1 LLLVVVL
8 AAAFGAQ
15 AQTNLIVPS
24 RSLWRYSDANEWLGT
39 SWMLPIVDDSRWALG
54 RAPLGYG
61 KPNVSIIREV
71 MTAYFRHS
79 FTLTNAPESWLT
91 LRVRRDDGVIVYL
104 NGAEVF
110 RSNMPTG
117 FVHHFTAAL
126 VAVEPDAF
134 VVANVSASFLL
145 SGTNVVA
152 AEVHGCG
159 G

>member
-1 LLLVVVL
+1 MRRPLLLVVVL

-110 RSNMPTG
+110 RSNMP
-117 FVHHFTAAL
+117 
-126 VAVEPDAF
+126 
-134 VVANVSASFLL
+134 
-145 SGTNVVA
+145 
-152 AEVHGCG
+152 
-159 G
+159 